1 MATSPKKASSSNT
14 TTTTTTT
21 TTVTK
26 GKKVTTVKKVTAPAK
41 STSAS
46 ASKST
51 TTAAK
56 LARVS
61 AGEWVCGPNERW
73 PLCAPVAIANS
84 LLACT
89 GIRASHGA
97 LERLCTAAGGHR
109 GTGVP
114 LAAALAS
121 AAAGGLAGC
130 GLEWEPLWGDYT
142 AVPGAVVLLDLDAGL
157 HAAAITSDGLAVLWG
172 EPSDV
177 TTLAGSAGEAFRL
190 TWR

>member
-1 MATSPKKASSSNT
+1 MASSPKKASSSSTVT
-14 TTTTTTT
+14 TVTKT

-41 STSAS
+41 STSS
-46 ASKST
+46 SSKST

-56 LARVS
+56 LARVP
-61 AGEWVCGPNERW
+61 AGEWVCGPNDCR

-97 LERLCTAAGGHR
+97 LERLYTAAGGC
-109 GTGVP
+109 GDTGAP
-114 LAAALAS
+114 LAPVLAS
-121 AAAGGLAGC
+121 AVATGLAGC
-130 GLEWEPLWGDYT
+130 GLEWEPLYGDY
-142 AVPGAVVLLDLDAGL
+142 AAIPGAVVLLSLDTGL
-157 HAAAITSDGLAVLWG
+157 HCAAISGDGLAVLWG
-172 EPSDV
+172 EPSEV
-177 TTLAGSAGEAFRL
+177 TTLTGTAEEAFKL